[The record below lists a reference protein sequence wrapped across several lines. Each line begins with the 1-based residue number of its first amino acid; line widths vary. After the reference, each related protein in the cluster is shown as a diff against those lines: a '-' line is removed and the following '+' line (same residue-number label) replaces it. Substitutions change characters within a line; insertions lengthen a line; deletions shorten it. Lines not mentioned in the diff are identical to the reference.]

1 MREEVQESKKV
12 QWFPWSLGSKVPG
25 SQGPK
30 YLKLRFKY
38 EIDSKEGPSCFR
50 TFFCRKFHIIFNH
63 YGDVVD
69 EKNAEV
75 VVVVGVVEILL

>member
-1 MREEVQESKKV
+1 MYVEVWWGVGGGKRSKNLKV
-12 QWFPWSLGSKVPG
+12 QG
-25 SQGPK
+25 SQGP
-30 YLKLRFKY
+30 
-38 EIDSKEGPSCFR
+38 
-50 TFFCRKFHIIFNH
+50 FFCRKFHIIYNH